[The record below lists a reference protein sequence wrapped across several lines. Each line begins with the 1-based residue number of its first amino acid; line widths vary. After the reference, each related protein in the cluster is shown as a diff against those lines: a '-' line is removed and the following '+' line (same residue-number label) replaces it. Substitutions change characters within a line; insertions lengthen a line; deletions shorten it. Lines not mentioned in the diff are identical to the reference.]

1 MPEQIGNQNKKY
13 ITPII
18 RLLMIGVIVAVIVIA
33 TVVLEQNDVI
43 SFEGLTD
50 AMDIS
55 HFVIYMFMGI
65 VCTYGGISLIVRG
78 IMQNIKDHNQMYNIT
93 DKRVC
98 NLTDKRATKHMTA
111 VFITIVGMWIIFSQF
126 QIYNVV
132 KFPFS
137 TFRLLLY
144 LFSFIAAL
152 LLWLTGYSDTKLL
165 NRGICRLSDLEKIR
179 ARCAL
184 VYKCIEGNKEHYSA
198 IYEYSVS
205 CENLAYADRKKYKE
219 NNKPEVNSYIEIYY
233 SRDKKKAVTR
243 GDFYKGIRYM
253 IYGVVIL
260 LVTICVGINVGV

>member
-1 MPEQIGNQNKKY
+1 MSEQTGNQNKKY

-18 RLLMIGVIVAVIVIA
+18 RLLMVGVVVAIIVIF
-33 TVVLEQNDVI
+33 TVVLEHNDVI
-43 SFEGLTD
+43 SFDGLTD

-55 HFVIYMFMGI
+55 RFVIYMLMGV

-78 IMQNIKDHNQMYNIT
+78 IIQTVKNDTKMYNITENKVYNIT
-93 DKRVC
+93 DKR
-98 NLTDKRATKHMTA
+98 ATKYMTA
-111 VFITIVGMWIIFSQF
+111 VFITILGMWIIFNQL

-132 KFPFS
+132 EFPFS
-137 TFRLLLY
+137 TFGLLLY
-144 LFSFIAAL
+144 LFSFVTAL
-152 LLWLTGYSDTKLL
+152 LLWLTGYGDTKLL

-184 VYKCIEGNKEHYSA
+184 VYKCIEGNKEYYSA

-219 NNKPEVNSYIEIYY
+219 NNKPEINSYIEIYY

-260 LVTICVGINVGV
+260 LVTVCVGINVGV